1 MFESKSLHHLELERV
16 RRYEECLEFIGLPT
30 RTVVNMQFLRMLLLI
45 PFQMWQQGM
54 CVWEYLYTSLYC
66 LVSLW
71 SCRPE
76 ALAEPLPVRLK
87 AG

>member
-1 MFESKSLHHLELERV
+1 MPGIYQITYSNGSKYAIFKNVAANSLSNVAAGDVGRK
-16 RRYEECLEFIGLPT
+16 
-30 RTVVNMQFLRMLLLI
+30 
-45 PFQMWQQGM
+45 
-54 CVWEYLYTSLYC
+54 YTSLYC